1 MKITT
6 DTVVP
11 FDEANQPDSTT
22 PLKATRR
29 LIKVDFSALQM
40 DDEEEDELSDG
51 ELAEPERTPRPNPW
65 HRTGTGAPQAPP
77 APLTREEYHHYCD
90 TALESYD
97 LATQCPSRRASMRR
111 HTIVVC
117 EPSVS
122 GSVSVPQSRP
132 ASRQTASTPS
142 DESIAGTLPEMSWSR
157 SSLQDELLHSKTWQ
171 EECLS
176 LTLEEIVH
184 IRSVLTKAELESLP
198 VEGHVKEDAEKR
210 KVCFLCMKT
219 RFSIFGP
226 WGQICKLCKRTVCN
240 KCYSKMRIPTEHFS
254 HVPVVA
260 LSPGL
265 LSPDTDDTLPRA
277 LYNRLVVPE
286 RQTIGSAPASPKLNR
301 SAPVSQMSTSMISD
315 PGHHSLPPS
324 STLSTPTGT
333 LRARFSRSKTL
344 GRPEEKVEKLKGL
357 EMIVCH
363 DCKMMVIQII
373 KSSRTSRNNAIRN
386 LTLNLSPVY

>member
-1 MKITT
+1 MIKI
-6 DTVVP
+6 VP

-65 HRTGTGAPQAPP
+65 HRTA
-77 APLTREEYHHYCD
+77 
-90 TALESYD
+90 YD